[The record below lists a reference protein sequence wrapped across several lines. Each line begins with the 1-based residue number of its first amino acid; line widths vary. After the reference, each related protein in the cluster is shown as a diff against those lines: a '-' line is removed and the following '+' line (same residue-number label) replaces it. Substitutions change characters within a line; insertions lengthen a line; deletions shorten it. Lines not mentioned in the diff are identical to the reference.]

1 MSQNLMAPLPPPDW
15 EAEPPPHAARSG
27 ALAAAAAKPR
37 NPRREKAV
45 EVTEDLIVTM
55 ISFRDRPAGWRAGLL
70 DSELMR
76 KVFLAVQLVWLVR

>member
-1 MSQNLMAPLPPPDW
+1 MTPLPPPDW
-15 EAEPPPHAARSG
+15 DAEPPPHAARTG

-55 ISFRDRPAGWRAGLL
+55 ISFHDRPAEARADLL

-76 KVFLAVQLVWLVR
+76 KMLLAVQ